1 LVIEKFNPDKIVSV
15 IYFDGEKRWSMAK
28 RFKIETSTL
37 GQKFSF
43 ISDHK
48 DSKLYFVST
57 HKNPEVLFSYKRKNE
72 KIDEILTLNEFVDVK
87 GWKALGN
94 KIEDLSLLKV
104 IDQSKPESN
113 PKISDAGKLKPGDTI
128 DFD

>member
-1 LVIEKFNPDKIVSV
+1 
-15 IYFDGEKRWSMAK
+15 M
-28 RFKIETSTL
+28 
-37 GQKFSF
+37 
-43 ISDHK
+43 
-48 DSKLYFVST
+48 ST
-57 HKNPEVLFSYKRKNE
+57 HRNPEVLFSYKRKNE

-104 IDQSKPESN
+104 VDQSKPETNVKN
-113 PKISDAGKLKPGDTI
+113 PGTEKLKPGDTI